1 MTDFKIQVDAETSK
15 AEAKIDALVNKKRE
29 INIET
34 KVDGKSTQKEVDSVL
49 DEIGKKTKKNPVELG
64 FDTRVFNANM
74 AQIKSSADGLFRMFA
89 GTNALDFGGNKI
101 REAISELKEL
111 DTILTEIDKTGNL
124 TNKQLSDLSNNSF
137 DGASK
142 WGALVK
148 DYMSSSETF
157 AQAGFK
163 NLSEMSDLSTMAQV
177 AGNMSAETSTKFLIA
192 SDAAWQMQGNVERLT
207 SVLDGMNLI
216 TNRSSVCMSDLADG
230 IRVAGSMMANSGLTE
245 EQTAALIGTGVATT
259 KESGSTV
266 GRAMRTILMNLRQ
279 VKGETEDGII
289 DETAIKKAEAACE
302 SVGVSLKTV
311 KNGVVELRNP
321 IDILRDLSEVYNS
334 LDTMDARRAR
344 ITDDIAGKHRSNI
357 LASVL
362 TNFSMFDKMGKDY
375 SEGGGSAFEE
385 AMKTADSWQ
394 GRLNS
399 LKNQWTE
406 FVSGFVDTD
415 FMKGSVSGLEN
426 MVTLFDN
433 LNDAQLFIPS
443 FLSSMLAL
451 RNMFTGKGISD
462 VSIAPKGEAGTFGRL
477 NLEGGLF
484 NVNFSAINKWKSHF
498 AEAEDALNKWNAQC
512 LKGKTNIDKFD
523 NEFSKQSK
531 SFRDYAS
538 NVTDGSASL
547 KDYKKHLSSTNSE
560 YKQFKKFSMKSVLAN
575 AATGFLVGT
584 GIELGLAGIMKLVDY
599 MTSGQ
604 KRMIEAAESSRSA
617 WETTKSGIESLN
629 KELDTTQQ
637 RINELNAKGHLT
649 IAEEA
654 ELSKLQ
660 MQNAEL
666 EKQLD
671 LQQKIEERQH
681 LQAAQDAQKVLNSRS
696 AKNAAD
702 DGSTGI
708 VAGLRNLSAEAA
720 DALGLEGIYNGG
732 LLAMVTGDEI
742 SKGSDEYEILSDK
755 IKQAAAAQKELKEL
769 QDSQNESNYDEVQKQ
784 IDKKQSEVNDLESVV
799 NAQYQAMQ
807 KIASVFYDDEG
818 NYVDGFEKDAKKF
831 EKIQK
836 EYLGMDVTKLAKS
849 KESSLNTLFA
859 KKDFDGL
866 KESLIDA
873 AKSGGTALD
882 TLITSTPGLS
892 SALKQ
897 AGLSADDLKK
907 NIMSLAEPDSYN
919 IDEVKK
925 QLTKSFADIGDIATK
940 EDTDQYNRRTAAFK
954 RFSKDLSD
962 EDIEI
967 FYKYVNENDIDLS
980 QLDAVDLAGVFE
992 DAKASAQE
1000 TAGAIDTITDS
1011 SNKLLTSISA
1021 VKSVLSSQQT
1031 GKTIS
1036 PEDFNSEE
1044 LSDYQSAL
1052 EYVNGSMQL
1061 NTEKVKELSKAKV
1074 EEKVATNDALKAQK
1088 QQDYLKNAAEID
1100 TLRKKLEENNL
1111 AQGESA
1117 ESIQT
1122 NIDALLNSN
1131 SAIVGECAQIDVL
1144 NSALRESIGVYQQW
1158 LDAQN
1163 GSDYG
1168 DMFSDSQNAYQRIM
1182 NTYDR
1187 DSDIFGDFGSKKFD
1201 AAVDFLVPDTV
1212 DKSDTDAI
1220 GSYMDSVSRYLTFDK
1235 DGNTNGMDIANF
1247 CQDSVDKGLMVL
1259 DEAGENY
1266 EIAGQTT
1273 MEDFANGLNLSLP
1286 MVRAFFDELQLKDWE
1301 FDWGDESFSSFGDGI
1316 IACEQ
1321 SAAELEAEIDT
1332 LTQQRDA
1339 GIEIDGSKLDEL
1351 QQKLDEVN
1359 QKKHELEQQS
1369 TANIEANI
1377 EIDQQIQNAKSEVEG
1392 WKASLEADPT
1402 NVEIQANVENAE
1414 ANLQELEN
1422 QKQELQT
1429 PTSVE
1434 IQASLQSVT
1443 SDIASVQ
1450 EQINNFSNKD
1460 YTAKF
1465 NISGEDAAAKVQEL
1479 QGQLSTLEGQKK
1491 SLEVYAETSGAQ
1503 SDIDA
1508 VNNKKAE
1515 DKRFSI
1521 SAIDNATG
1529 TINAINNMV
1538 ISDKSFTIT
1547 ENHVVTKSEASASK
1561 GGGDSLNGTAHAA
1574 GNFKMQ
1580 HAYGTAMANGSWAAK
1595 QGGTTLVGELGRE
1608 IVVDPYSG
1616 RWHTVGDN
1624 GAEFTNIPKGAIVFN
1639 HRQTEALLERGWVN
1653 GRGSAMASG
1662 TALVGGKGPSSSTI
1676 KSKNQHTYSSIKS
1689 KSSNSSSSSANTKAT
1704 NNNTDATKEN
1714 TKSNK
1719 SLQDWIEQLV
1729 SVQKAENGRL
1739 YDAIEDF
1746 EMNANQNKAIDTYV
1760 GDSESYMDTLR
1771 QAQNRY
1777 MTKANALGVPGNY
1790 VHKIWAGELDIEDIQ
1805 DEDLKE
1811 KISQYQT
1818 WYEKAKDLGDE
1829 IVDINRKI
1837 RETKIKKLDNIKDD
1851 YENLVSLSES
1861 MADYNESVSDLSEK
1875 LNLVGDSKA
1884 LKKSMDM
1891 QAAMREALVNEQK
1904 QLTTQLNALVA
1915 DGTIAKNTDTWNKWQ
1930 EEINK
1935 VKKSIVDCDSALAD
1949 LKESIME
1956 VRYNNFEK
1964 AIDNLDFTG
1973 DMSSAVRDLM
1983 NKEGIYDD
1991 DIQLTSSG
1999 YAQLAMMSTQLTS
2012 AKQKTVDYQRA
2023 IKALKEDLQNGNL
2036 TQAQYNDKLQ
2046 EYQKGQMDAAKSTKS
2061 AKDAILDLVKN
2072 GIEKQTEAMEKLINK
2087 RKEELQKMK
2096 EADDYQKNMAD
2107 RSKEINAIK
2116 AQIAALEGNDSK
2128 EAIAQK
2134 KNLNSQLQKLQDEY
2148 DETRKD
2154 HEYDVI
2160 SQGYDSQL
2168 EKFKENQEA
2177 VTKELESSTEAQQKA
2192 ISEVLEATKNQ
2203 QAAVYEEL
2211 KAIAGDYQ
2219 MSLTDSLTKPWSDAQ
2234 AALKQFQDSMGK
2246 LNANVSID
2254 TSKIKPTKPS
2264 KDKTTPTKNES
2275 NKQTVDKSKTGTW
2288 LKQDG
2293 RWWYQHSDG
2302 TYTKNAWEAIDGQW
2316 YKFDE
2321 QGWMQTGWQPWGV
2334 DKNGQALWYYMTDS
2348 GNMAAS
2354 TWIDDKYYVDHTGAM
2369 ARNGY
2374 VKSKDSG
2381 LYYWVNGDGVWEPQW
2396 NTYTPDLKKYKLYYE
2411 SGTSKAKDGLAFMDD
2426 KDHKLK
2432 LGSEAIITQN
2442 GVLGNFGG
2450 SAIFNEK
2457 QTEFLHKFSDNPSY
2471 IPNVYTP
2478 KLPDYSNYE
2487 VKGGGDTYN
2496 IHYDN
2501 LLNVEGNVTKD
2512 VFPGMKKMCEESFQY
2527 TTRKLH
2533 DYHRQLGLRKPR

>member
-1 MTDFKIQVDAETSK
+1 MGDFDIQIDVDTSK

-111 DTILTEIDKTGNL
+111 DTALVEIDKTSNL
-124 TNKQLSDLSNNSF
+124 SQSALKSLAENSFSEASKYGALLQDYMDSAGEFARAGYSNLSDITDLAMLTQIAGNVTADEANKYIIATDAAYKYKGAVEDLTKVV
-137 DGASK
+137 DGANYIANKNSVEVQDIAK
-142 WGALVK
+142 AATV
-148 DYMSSSETF
+148 SASF
-157 AQAGFK
+157 AAQAGVSVEQLTAAEGTMSAVTK
-163 NLSEMSDLSTMAQV
+163 RSGSEMGRAFRSILLNLQQV
-177 AGNMSAETSTKFLIA
+177 SGEFDGEVIDQEQLKK
-192 SDAAWQMQGNVERLT
+192 VEARCHSLG
-207 SVLDGMNLI
+207 VELEYLND
-216 TNRSSVCMSDLADG
+216 
-230 IRVAGSMMANSGLTE
+230 
-245 EQTAALIGTGVATT
+245 GVAT
-259 KESGSTV
+259 
-266 GRAMRTILMNLRQ
+266 
-279 VKGETEDGII
+279 
-289 DETAIKKAEAACE
+289 
-302 SVGVSLKTV
+302 
-311 KNGVVELRNP
+311 LRNP
-321 IDILRDLSEVYNS
+321 MEVLEELSDVYNS
-334 LDTMDARRAR
+334 LPDNSADKQGL
-344 ITDDIAGKHRSNI
+344 ISDLGGKYHANA
-357 LASVL
+357 LASL
-362 TNFSMFDKMGKDY
+362 LGNWDLYEKILKEF
-375 SEGGGSAFEE
+375 SEGEGSALNE
-385 AMKTADSWQ
+385 AQKSAESWQ

-399 LKNQWTE
+399 LKNTWLE
-406 FVSGFVDTD
+406 FADGFVSND
-415 FMKGSVSGLEN
+415 FMKGSISGLEG
-426 MVTLFDN
+426 MIHIFDN

-451 RNMFTGKGISD
+451 RNMFTGKGLTDIGISQDGIGSLGKLD
-462 VSIAPKGEAGTFGRL
+462 VQGNLFGIDFTKM
-477 NLEGGLF
+477 GQWKKH
-484 NVNFSAINKWKSHF
+484 FS
-498 AEAEDALNKWNAQC
+498 EAEKLINDWNTEVLSGQA
-512 LKGKTNIDKFD
+512 NVEKFGGSFVKEND
-523 NEFSKQSK
+523 N
-531 SFRDYAS
+531 FRKYIS
-538 NVTDGSASL
+538 SVKDGTASL
-547 KDYKKHLSSTNSE
+547 DGYKKSLSATGVQ
-560 YKQFKKFSMKSVLAN
+560 YKKFSMKSVLAN
-575 AATGFLVGT
+575 AATGFLAGT
-584 GIELGLAGIMKLVDY
+584 AIELGLAGIMKLVDY

-769 QDSQNESNYDEVQKQ
+769 QDSQNESNYNEVQKQ

-992 DAKASAQE
+992 NAKASAQE

-1061 NTEKVKELSKAKV
+1061 NTDKVKELSKAKV

-1100 TLRKKLEENNL
+1100 TLRRKLEENNL

-1182 NTYDR
+1182 DTYDR
-1187 DSDIFGDFGSKKFD
+1187 DSDIYGDFGSQKFD

-1235 DGNTNGMDIANF
+1235 NGNTNGMDIANF

-1316 IACEQ
+1316 MACEQ
-1321 SAAELEAEIDT
+1321 SATELEAEIDT

-1465 NISGEDAAAKVQEL
+1465 NISDEDAAAKVQEL
-1479 QGQLSTLEGQKK
+1479 QGQLSTLEGQKM
-1491 SLEVYAETSGAQ
+1491 SIEVYAEAHGAE
-1503 SDIDA
+1503 SAIENID
-1508 VNNKKAE
+1508 KKE
-1515 DKRFSI
+1515 VTDKKFGI
-1521 SAIDNATG
+1521 SAIDNASS
-1529 TINAINNMV
+1529 TITAIDNMQ
-1538 ISDKSFTIT
+1538 IADKSFTVT
-1547 ENHVVTKSEASASK
+1547 EHHVIMNSTIDS
-1561 GGGDSLNGTAHAA
+1561 GGDKKSGVQELNGTAHAA

-1624 GAEFTNIPKGAIVFN
+1624 GAEFTHIPKGAIVFN

-1676 KSKNQHTYSSIKS
+1676 KSKNQHSYSSIKS

-1704 NNNTDATKEN
+1704 NNNTDATREN

-1861 MADYNESVSDLSEK
+1861 MADYNESISDLSEK

-1949 LKESIME
+1949 LKKNIME
-1956 VRYNNFEK
+1956 IRYSKFEQSL
-1964 AIDNLDFTG
+1964 DNLDFTG
-1973 DMSSAVRDLM
+1973 DMASSVRDLM

-1991 DIQLTSSG
+1991 DVQLTSTG
-1999 YAQLAMMSTQLTS
+1999 YAQLALMSTELTS
-2012 AKQKTVDYQRA
+2012 AKQKTVNYQAA
-2023 IKALKEDLQNGNL
+2023 INALKKDLKNGNI
-2036 TQAQYNDKLQ
+2036 TQAQYNEKLQ

-2288 LKQDG
+2288 LKQNG

-2450 SAIFNEK
+2450 SAIFNER

-2496 IHYDN
+2496 VHYDN

>member
-1 MTDFKIQVDAETSK
+1 MSLKNIGTFLNAGNDIVKLQKAAQSIGDLTKAAEALKNINGLSNDVKVGILSYMDGVDAKAAKVALGITEVGSAATASTTGISAFGAALKGVWASIAPFVLPAIGAIAAGWYVYSQSFSK
-15 AEAKIDALVNKKRE
+15 AQKEFESAANDHNKTLAEIESINSELETTQSRIDELKVKGHLTFTEQTELSNLQAQNKELERTLKIKEQLEEYQGKKAAEEVAKAMDKTVDKNKRGLVGYDPATGQVADEVKTDKYPVALKNNIKILKKYDKQLEKLRKDQSKLSASDPDFGKKNE
-29 INIET
+29 KLEKQITDLET
-34 KVDGKSTQKEVDSVL
+34 KQ
-49 DEIGKKTKKNPVELG
+49 
-64 FDTRVFNANM
+64 
-74 AQIKSSADGLFRMFA
+74 
-89 GTNALDFGGNKI
+89 
-101 REAISELKEL
+101 SELNARNAEYY
-111 DTILTEIDKTGNL
+111 EMMSVWRENL
-124 TNKQLSDLSNNSF
+124 TNKATGKPIE
-137 DGASK
+137 GADYAERVK
-142 WGALVK
+142 EIDEAFKAL
-148 DYMSSSETF
+148 DEY
-157 AQAGFK
+157 Q
-163 NLSEMSDLSTMAQV
+163 
-177 AGNMSAETSTKFLIA
+177 
-192 SDAAWQMQGNVERLT
+192 NVT
-207 SVLDGMNLI
+207 PDI
-216 TNRSSVCMSDLADG
+216 D
-230 IRVAGSMMANSGLTE
+230 
-245 EQTAALIGTGVATT
+245 
-259 KESGSTV
+259 
-266 GRAMRTILMNLRQ
+266 RTINGIFNK
-279 VKGETEDGII
+279 VK
-289 DETAIKKAEAACE
+289 
-302 SVGVSLKTV
+302 
-311 KNGVVELRNP
+311 
-321 IDILRDLSEVYNS
+321 
-334 LDTMDARRAR
+334 
-344 ITDDIAGKHRSNI
+344 
-357 LASVL
+357 
-362 TNFSMFDKMGKDY
+362 
-375 SEGGGSAFEE
+375 
-385 AMKTADSWQ
+385 
-394 GRLNS
+394 
-399 LKNQWTE
+399 
-406 FVSGFVDTD
+406 
-415 FMKGSVSGLEN
+415 
-426 MVTLFDN
+426 
-433 LNDAQLFIPS
+433 
-443 FLSSMLAL
+443 
-451 RNMFTGKGISD
+451 
-462 VSIAPKGEAGTFGRL
+462 
-477 NLEGGLF
+477 
-484 NVNFSAINKWKSHF
+484 
-498 AEAEDALNKWNAQC
+498 
-512 LKGKTNIDKFD
+512 
-523 NEFSKQSK
+523 
-531 SFRDYAS
+531 
-538 NVTDGSASL
+538 
-547 KDYKKHLSSTNSE
+547 
-560 YKQFKKFSMKSVLAN
+560 
-575 AATGFLVGT
+575 
-584 GIELGLAGIMKLVDY
+584 
-599 MTSGQ
+599 
-604 KRMIEAAESSRSA
+604 
-617 WETTKSGIESLN
+617 
-629 KELDTTQQ
+629 
-637 RINELNAKGHLT
+637 
-649 IAEEA
+649 
-654 ELSKLQ
+654 
-660 MQNAEL
+660 
-666 EKQLD
+666 
-671 LQQKIEERQH
+671 
-681 LQAAQDAQKVLNSRS
+681 
-696 AKNAAD
+696 
-702 DGSTGI
+702 
-708 VAGLRNLSAEAA
+708 
-720 DALGLEGIYNGG
+720 
-732 LLAMVTGDEI
+732 
-742 SKGSDEYEILSDK
+742 
-755 IKQAAAAQKELKEL
+755 
-769 QDSQNESNYDEVQKQ
+769 
-784 IDKKQSEVNDLESVV
+784 
-799 NAQYQAMQ
+799 
-807 KIASVFYDDEG
+807 
-818 NYVDGFEKDAKKF
+818 
-831 EKIQK
+831 
-836 EYLGMDVTKLAKS
+836 
-849 KESSLNTLFA
+849 
-859 KKDFDGL
+859 FDGL
-866 KESLIDA
+866 KDKL
-873 AKSGGTALD
+873 AKAGSEGVD
-882 TLITSTPGLS
+882 TLISELNSGDYDT
-892 SALKQ
+892 AI
-897 AGLSADDLKK
+897 AEIADSLNLPIEDAKK
-907 NIMSLAEPDSYN
+907 NLQDYITAFANPDSLKL
-919 IDEVKK
+919 DEVKK
-925 QLTKSFADIGDIATK
+925 QLNEAFLPDK
-940 EDTDQYNRRTAAFK
+940 EDGRHAIQSAQKQWDNFT
-954 RFSKDLSD
+954 KDLSD
-962 EDIEI
+962 EDFEILYSIKQDNDTSTWKIEDWANALE
-967 FYKYVNENDIDLS
+967 K
-980 QLDAVDLAGVFE
+980 
-992 DAKASAQE
+992 AKESAQE
-1000 TAGAIDTITDS
+1000 VASEIKTITDETNTALAS
-1011 SNKLLTSISA
+1011 INK
-1021 VKSVLSSQQT
+1021 VNSVLSSQQT
-1031 GKTIS
+1031 GKSIS

-1061 NTEKVKELSKAKV
+1061 NTDKVKELSKAKV
-1074 EEKVATNDALKAQK
+1074 EEKVATNDAIKAQK

-1182 NTYDR
+1182 DTYDR

-1286 MVRAFFDELQLKDWE
+1286 LVRAFFDELQLKDWE

-1316 IACEQ
+1316 MACEQ
-1321 SAAELEAEIDT
+1321 SAAELEAEIDS

-1402 NVEIQANVENAE
+1402 NIEIQANVENAE

-1561 GGGDSLNGTAHAA
+1561 SGGDSLNGTAHAT

-1624 GAEFTNIPKGAIVFN
+1624 GAEFTHIPKGAIVFN

-1676 KSKNQHTYSSIKS
+1676 KSKDQHSYSSIKS

-1915 DGTIAKNTDTWNKWQ
+1915 DGTIGKNTDTWNKWQ

-1935 VKKSIVDCDSALAD
+1935 VKRSIVDCDSALAD
-1949 LKESIME
+1949 LKKSIME
-1956 VRYNNFEK
+1956 IRYSKFEQSL
-1964 AIDNLDFTG
+1964 DNLDFTG
-1973 DMSSAVRDLM
+1973 DMASSVRDLM

-1991 DIQLTSSG
+1991 DVQLTSTG
-1999 YAQLAMMSTQLTS
+1999 YAQLALMSTELTS
-2012 AKQKTVDYQRA
+2012 AKQKTVNYQAA
-2023 IKALKEDLQNGNL
+2023 INALKKDLKNGNI
-2036 TQAQYNDKLQ
+2036 TQAQYNEKLQ
-2046 EYQKGQMDAAKSTKS
+2046 EYQKGQMDAAKSAKS

-2148 DETRKD
+2148 DEARKD

-2160 SQGYDSQL
+2160 SEGYDSQL

-2203 QAAVYEEL
+2203 QATVYDEL
-2211 KAIAGDYQ
+2211 KTIANDYQ
-2219 MSLTDSLTKPWSDAQ
+2219 ISLTDSLTKPWANAQ

-2302 TYTKNAWEAIDGQW
+2302 SYTKDGWESIDGQW
-2316 YKFDE
+2316 YKFDQ

-2411 SGTSKAKDGLAFMDD
+2411 SGTPKAKNGLAFMDD
-2426 KDHKLK
+2426 KDHKLN
-2432 LGSEAIITQN
+2432 LGTEALITQN

-2457 QTEFLHKFSDNPSY
+2457 QTAFLHQFSENPP
-2471 IPNVYTP
+2471 IVPNVYTP
-2478 KLPDYSNYE
+2478 KLPDYSKME
-2487 VKGGGDTYN
+2487 LKGGGDTYN
-2496 IHYDN
+2496 VNNHYDS
-2501 LLNVEGNVTKD
+2501 LVNVEGNVTKD
-2512 VFPGMKKMCEESFQY
+2512 VFPGMKKMCEESLKY
-2527 TTRKLH
+2527 SMRE
-2533 DYHRQLGLRKPR
+2533 LRKGYNKLK

>member
-1 MTDFKIQVDAETSK
+1 MTDFKIQVDVDTSK
-15 AEAKIDALVNKKRE
+15 AEAKIDELVNKKRE

-49 DEIGKKTKKNPVELG
+49 DGIGKKTKKNPIELG

-111 DTILTEIDKTGNL
+111 DTTLTEIDKTGNL
-124 TNKQLSDLSNNSF
+124 TNKQLSDLSNQSF
-137 DGASK
+137 KGASK

-216 TNRSSVCMSDLADG
+216 TNRSSVNMTDLANG

-245 EQTAALIGTGVATT
+245 DQTAALIGTGVATT
-259 KESGSTV
+259 KEAGETV
-266 GRAMRTILMNLRQ
+266 GRGLRTVIMNLRQ

-311 KNGVVELRNP
+311 KDGVVELRNP

-362 TNFSMFDKMGKDY
+362 TNFSMYEKMIQDY

-385 AMKTADSWQ
+385 AMKTAESWQ

-415 FMKGSVSGLEN
+415 FMKGSISGLEG
-426 MVTLFDN
+426 MVHIFDN

-451 RNMFTGKGISD
+451 RNMFTGKGIND

-477 NLEGGLF
+477 NLEGELF
-484 NVNFSAINKWKSHF
+484 NVDFSAINKWKKHF
-498 AEAEDALNKWNAQC
+498 SEAEQALSEWNESC
-512 LKGKTNIDKFD
+512 INGKTNIDKFE

-560 YKQFKKFSMKSVLAN
+560 YQKFKKFSMKSVLAN

-584 GIELGLAGIMKLVDY
+584 AIELGLAGIMKVVDY

-617 WETTKSGIESLN
+617 WESTKSGIESLN

-702 DGSTGI
+702 DGSTGLL
-708 VAGLRNLSAEAA
+708 AGLRNLSAEAA

-769 QDSQNESNYDEVQKQ
+769 QDSQNESNYDEIQKQ

-849 KESSLNTLFA
+849 KESTLNTLFA

-882 TLITSTPGLS
+882 TLITSTPGLT

-962 EDIEI
+962 EDVEI

-992 DAKASAQE
+992 NAKASAQE

-1021 VKSVLSSQQT
+1021 VNSVLSSQQT
-1031 GKTIS
+1031 GKSIS

-1061 NTEKVKELSKAKV
+1061 NTDKVKELSKAKV
-1074 EEKVATNDALKAQK
+1074 EEKLATNDALKAQK

-1100 TLRKKLEENNL
+1100 KYRKKLEENNF

-1117 ESIQT
+1117 EGIQT
-1122 NIDALLNSN
+1122 QIDALLNSN
-1131 SAIVGECAQIDVL
+1131 SAIVNECAQIDVL

-1182 NTYDR
+1182 DTYNKE
-1187 DSDIFGDFGSKKFD
+1187 SDIYGDFGSKKFD
-1201 AAVDFLVPDTV
+1201 AAVDFLVPDTI

-1220 GSYMDSVSRYLTFDK
+1220 SSYMDSVSRYLTFDENGK
-1235 DGNTNGMDIANF
+1235 TNGMDIANF
-1247 CQDSVDKGLMVL
+1247 CQDAVNNGLMVL

-1266 EIAGQTT
+1266 QIAGQTT
-1273 MEDFANGLNLSLP
+1273 MEDFANGMNLALP
-1286 MVRAFFDELQLKDWE
+1286 LVQAFFDEMQLKGGE
-1301 FDWGDESFSSFGDGI
+1301 FDWADESVQTLGDLAVRASDAADALQTTAQFKDMDIQLDVSGI
-1316 IACEQ
+1316 ESTEDKVKALDSTIAQMQQAKTIELDDSQVQ
-1321 SAAELEAEIDT
+1321 SANDIIQYCVREKQSLEQPAIMSVDTSMVEGQVGNAISLLQQFQQAQNEVEMRTAIGIDISEAEGKVAGLASEIQGLNPDIMAKLNIDT
-1332 LTQQRDA
+1332 TSVESISASIGELPTDVIAKIVPDDAAIIGYTPDSKDATVKYHPDTSALPTSFSPLTRV
-1339 GIEIDGSKLDEL
+1339 
-1351 QQKLDEVN
+1351 VN
-1359 QKKHELEQQS
+1359 YVAIGA
-1369 TANIEANI
+1369 TGNT
-1377 EIDQQIQNAKSEVEG
+1377 NAKSG
-1392 WKASLEADPT
+1392 
-1402 NVEIQANVENAE
+1402 
-1414 ANLQELEN
+1414 
-1422 QKQELQT
+1422 
-1429 PTSVE
+1429 
-1434 IQASLQSVT
+1434 
-1443 SDIASVQ
+1443 VQ
-1450 EQINNFSNKD
+1450 
-1460 YTAKF
+1460 
-1465 NISGEDAAAKVQEL
+1465 G
-1479 QGQLSTLEGQKK
+1479 
-1491 SLEVYAETSGAQ
+1491 
-1503 SDIDA
+1503 
-1508 VNNKKAE
+1508 
-1515 DKRFSI
+1515 
-1521 SAIDNATG
+1521 
-1529 TINAINNMV
+1529 
-1538 ISDKSFTIT
+1538 
-1547 ENHVVTKSEASASK
+1547 
-1561 GGGDSLNGTAHAA
+1561 LNGTAHAT

-1608 IVVDPYSG
+1608 IIVDPSSG
-1616 RWHTVGDN
+1616 RWHTIGDN

-1639 HRQTEALLERGWVN
+1639 HKQTEALLERGWVN
-1653 GRGSAMASG
+1653 GRGSALASG
-1662 TALVGGKGPSSSTI
+1662 TAMVTGGIPVSNTNRKNKNQHSYSGSSSDNSSSTP
-1676 KSKNQHTYSSIKS
+1676 Q
-1689 KSSNSSSSSANTKAT
+1689 NTAAVDR
-1704 NNNTDATKEN
+1704 NTDSTDEN

-1719 SLQDWIEQLV
+1719 SLQDWIEQLI

-1746 EMNANQNKAIDTYV
+1746 EMNANQNKAIDDYV
-1760 GDSESYMDTLR
+1760 SDSESYMDTLR

-1777 MTKANALGVPGNY
+1777 MTKANALDVPGNY

-1949 LKESIME
+1949 LKKNIME
-1956 VRYNNFEK
+1956 IRYSKFEQSL
-1964 AIDNLDFTG
+1964 DNLDFTG
-1973 DMSSAVRDLM
+1973 DMASSVRDLM
-1983 NKEGIYDD
+1983 NNEGIYDD
-1991 DIQLTSSG
+1991 DVQLTSTG
-1999 YAQLAMMSTQLTS
+1999 YAQLALMSTELTS
-2012 AKQKTVDYQRA
+2012 AKQKTVNYQAA
-2023 IKALKEDLQNGNL
+2023 INALKKDLKNGNI
-2036 TQAQYNDKLQ
+2036 TQAQYNEKLQ
-2046 EYQKGQMDAAKSTKS
+2046 EYQKGQMDAAKSAKS

-2096 EADDYQKNMAD
+2096 EADNYQKNMAD

-2116 AQIAALEGNDSK
+2116 AQITALEGNDSK

-2148 DETRKD
+2148 DEARKD

-2160 SQGYDSQL
+2160 SEGYDSQL

-2192 ISEVLEATKNQ
+2192 ISEVLEATKNK

-2219 MSLTDSLTKPWSDAQ
+2219 MSLTDSLTKPWADAQ

-2264 KDKTTPTKNES
+2264 KDKTTPTKNEAS
-2275 NKQTVDKSKTGTW
+2275 KQNVDKSKTGTW
-2288 LKQDG
+2288 IQQDG

-2302 TYTKNAWEAIDGQW
+2302 SYTKDGWEAIDGQW
-2316 YKFDE
+2316 YKFDRE
-2321 QGWMQTGWQPWGV
+2321 GWMQTGWQTWGV

-2348 GNMAAS
+2348 GNMATS

-2411 SGTSKAKDGLAFMDD
+2411 SGTPKAKDGLAFMDD

-2450 SAIFNEK
+2450 SAIFNER
-2457 QTEFLHKFSDNPSY
+2457 QTEFLHKFSENPP
-2471 IPNVYTP
+2471 IVPNVYTP
-2478 KLPDYSNYE
+2478 KLPDYSKME
-2487 VKGGGDTYN
+2487 LKGSGDTYN
-2496 IHYDN
+2496 VNNHYDS
-2501 LLNVEGNVTKD
+2501 LVNVEGNITKD
-2512 VFPGMKKMCEESFQY
+2512 VFPGMQKMCEESFKY
-2527 TTRKLH
+2527 SMRKLS
-2533 DYHRQLGLRKPR
+2533 DNYYKLGLRKSR

>member
-1 MTDFKIQVDAETSK
+1 MADNFKIQVDADVSK
-15 AEAKIDALVNKKRE
+15 AEEKIDALVNKKRE

-34 KVDGKSTQKEVDSVL
+34 KVDGKSTQKEVNSVL
-49 DEIGKKTKKNPVELG
+49 EEIGKKTKKNPVELG
-64 FDTRVFNANM
+64 IDTRVLNANM
-74 AQIKSSADGLFRMFA
+74 AQIKSSVDGLFRMFA
-89 GTNALDFGGNKI
+89 GMNALDFGGNKI

-124 TNKQLSDLSNNSF
+124 TNKQLSELSNKSF

-142 WGALVK
+142 WGALVR

-192 SDAAWQMQGNVERLT
+192 SDAAWQMKGDVEKLT

-216 TNRSSVCMSDLADG
+216 TNRSSVNMTDLANG

-245 EQTAALIGTGVATT
+245 DQTAALIGTGVATT
-259 KESGSTV
+259 KEAGETV
-266 GRAMRTILMNLRQ
+266 GRGLRTVIMNLRQ

-289 DETAIKKAEAACE
+289 DETALKKAEAACE

-311 KNGVVELRNP
+311 KDGVVELRNP
-321 IDILRDLSEVYNS
+321 IDILRDLSEVYNN

-362 TNFSMFDKMGKDY
+362 TNFSMYDKMIQDY

-415 FMKGSVSGLEN
+415 VMKGSITGLEN

-443 FLSSMLAL
+443 FLSSMMAL
-451 RNMFTGKGISD
+451 RNVFTGKGLTDIGISKDGTGSLGKLD
-462 VSIAPKGEAGTFGRL
+462 VQGNLFGIDFTKM
-477 NLEGGLF
+477 GQWKKH
-484 NVNFSAINKWKSHF
+484 FS
-498 AEAEDALNKWNAQC
+498 EAEQVLEKWNNSC
-512 LKGKTNIDKFD
+512 LKGRTSVDDFGGSFVKEND
-523 NEFSKQSK
+523 N
-531 SFRDYAS
+531 FRKYIS
-538 NVTDGSASL
+538 TTKDGTASL
-547 KDYKKHLSSTNSE
+547 DGYKKSLSATGVQ
-560 YKQFKKFSMKSVLAN
+560 YQKFSMKSVLAN

-584 GIELGLAGIMKLVDY
+584 GIELGLAGIMKAVDY

-617 WETTKSGIESLN
+617 WETTKSGVESLN

-681 LQAAQDAQKVLNSRS
+681 LQAAQDAREVLNSRS

-702 DGSTGI
+702 DGSTGL
-708 VAGLRNLSAEAA
+708 VARLRNLGAEAA

-784 IDKKQSEVNDLESVV
+784 IDKKQSEVNDLESVI
-799 NAQYQAMQ
+799 NSQYQAMQ

-836 EYLGMDVTKLAKS
+836 EYLGMDVAKLAKS

-882 TLITSTPGLS
+882 NLITSTPGLT

-907 NIMSLAEPDSYN
+907 NIMALAEPDSYN

-940 EDTDQYNRRTAAFK
+940 VDTDQYNRRTAAFK

-962 EDIEI
+962 EDVEI
-967 FYKYVNENDIDLS
+967 LYKYVNENDIDLS

-1021 VKSVLSSQQT
+1021 VNSVLSFQQT
-1031 GKTIS
+1031 GKSIS

-1044 LSDYQSAL
+1044 LKDYQSAL

-1061 NTEKVKELSKAKV
+1061 NTDKVKELSKAKV
-1074 EEKVATNDALKAQK
+1074 DEKLATNDVAKAQK
-1088 QQDYLKNAAEID
+1088 QQDYVKNAAQID
-1100 TLRKKLEENNL
+1100 VLGKKLEANNL
-1111 AQGESA
+1111 ARGETT
-1117 ESIQT
+1117 ESIQAQ
-1122 NIDALLNSN
+1122 IDSLLNSN
-1131 SAIVGECAQIDVL
+1131 SAIVNECAQIDVL

-1158 LDAQN
+1158 LDDQN

-1168 DMFSDSQNAYQRIM
+1168 DMFSDSLNAFQRIKD
-1182 NTYDR
+1182 TYNK
-1187 DSDIFGDFGSKKFD
+1187 DSDIYGDFGSKKFD

-1212 DKSDTDAI
+1212 DKNDTDAI
-1220 GSYMDSVSRYLTFDK
+1220 SSYMSDLNRYLTFD
-1235 DGNTNGMDIANF
+1235 DNGTANGMDISQF
-1247 CQDSVDKGLMVL
+1247 CQDAVDKGLMVL
-1259 DEAGENY
+1259 DEAGESY
-1266 EIAGQTT
+1266 EVAGQTT
-1273 MEDFANGLNLSLP
+1273 MEDFANGMNLSLP
-1286 MVRAFFDELQLKDWE
+1286 LVQAFFDEMQLKGGE
-1301 FDWGDESFSSFGDGI
+1301 FDWADEAVQTLGDLAVKASDAADVLQATDQFKDMDIQIDVSGIESTEDKVAALDSTIAQMQQAKTIAVDDSQVQSANDIIQYCVREKQLLEQPAVMSVDVSMVDGEIGNVLSLLKQFQEASNEVEVQTAVGADTTQAQSAVDGLVAQIKSSNPEILAHVGLSPDSVIDEASIKAAIGELSTDVIAKIVPDDAAIIGYTPDNKDATVKYHPDTSELPTSFSS
-1316 IACEQ
+1316 
-1321 SAAELEAEIDT
+1321 
-1332 LTQQRDA
+1332 LTRV
-1339 GIEIDGSKLDEL
+1339 
-1351 QQKLDEVN
+1351 VN
-1359 QKKHELEQQS
+1359 YVAVGATGNTS
-1369 TANIEANI
+1369 
-1377 EIDQQIQNAKSEVEG
+1377 AKSG
-1392 WKASLEADPT
+1392 
-1402 NVEIQANVENAE
+1402 
-1414 ANLQELEN
+1414 
-1422 QKQELQT
+1422 
-1429 PTSVE
+1429 
-1434 IQASLQSVT
+1434 
-1443 SDIASVQ
+1443 VQ
-1450 EQINNFSNKD
+1450 
-1460 YTAKF
+1460 
-1465 NISGEDAAAKVQEL
+1465 G
-1479 QGQLSTLEGQKK
+1479 
-1491 SLEVYAETSGAQ
+1491 
-1503 SDIDA
+1503 
-1508 VNNKKAE
+1508 
-1515 DKRFSI
+1515 
-1521 SAIDNATG
+1521 
-1529 TINAINNMV
+1529 
-1538 ISDKSFTIT
+1538 
-1547 ENHVVTKSEASASK
+1547 
-1561 GGGDSLNGTAHAA
+1561 LNGTAHAT
-1574 GNFKMQ
+1574 GNFKMK

-1608 IVVDPYSG
+1608 IVVDPRSG
-1616 RWHTVGDN
+1616 RWHTIGDN
-1624 GAEFTNIPKGAIVFN
+1624 GAEFTHIPKGAIVFN
-1639 HRQTEALLERGWVN
+1639 HKQTEALLERGWVN
-1653 GRGSAMASG
+1653 GRGSALATG
-1662 TALVGGKGPSSSTI
+1662 TAMVTGGIPVANANRKNKNQHSYSGNSSSEDSSSTP
-1676 KSKNQHTYSSIKS
+1676 Q
-1689 KSSNSSSSSANTKAT
+1689 NTAAVDR
-1704 NNNTDATKEN
+1704 NTDSTDEN

-1719 SLQDWIEQLV
+1719 SLQDWIEQLI

-1746 EMNANQNKAIDTYV
+1746 EMNANQNKAIDNYV
-1760 GDSESYMDTLR
+1760 SDSESYMDTLR

-1861 MADYNESVSDLSEK
+1861 MSDYNESVSDLSEK
-1875 LNLVGDSKA
+1875 LNLVGDSQA

-1891 QAAMREALVNEQK
+1891 QAAMRAALVNEQK

-2036 TQAQYNDKLQ
+2036 TQAQYNEKLQ
-2046 EYQKGQMDAAKSTKS
+2046 EFQKEQMDAAKATKS

-2096 EADDYQKNMAD
+2096 EADDYQKNMTD
-2107 RSKEINAIK
+2107 RSKEMNAIK

-2148 DETRKD
+2148 DEARKD

-2160 SQGYDSQL
+2160 SEGYDSQL
-2168 EKFKENQEA
+2168 EKFKENQDA
-2177 VTKELESSTEAQQKA
+2177 ITKELESSTEAQQKA

-2203 QAAVYEEL
+2203 QAVVYECC
-2211 KAIAGDYQ
+2211 
-2219 MSLTDSLTKPWSDAQ
+2219 S
-2234 AALKQFQDSMGK
+2234 
-2246 LNANVSID
+2246 AN
-2254 TSKIKPTKPS
+2254 
-2264 KDKTTPTKNES
+2264 
-2275 NKQTVDKSKTGTW
+2275 
-2288 LKQDG
+2288 
-2293 RWWYQHSDG
+2293 
-2302 TYTKNAWEAIDGQW
+2302 
-2316 YKFDE
+2316 
-2321 QGWMQTGWQPWGV
+2321 
-2334 DKNGQALWYYMTDS
+2334 
-2348 GNMAAS
+2348 
-2354 TWIDDKYYVDHTGAM
+2354 
-2369 ARNGY
+2369 
-2374 VKSKDSG
+2374 
-2381 LYYWVNGDGVWEPQW
+2381 
-2396 NTYTPDLKKYKLYYE
+2396 
-2411 SGTSKAKDGLAFMDD
+2411 
-2426 KDHKLK
+2426 
-2432 LGSEAIITQN
+2432 
-2442 GVLGNFGG
+2442 
-2450 SAIFNEK
+2450 
-2457 QTEFLHKFSDNPSY
+2457 
-2471 IPNVYTP
+2471 
-2478 KLPDYSNYE
+2478 
-2487 VKGGGDTYN
+2487 
-2496 IHYDN
+2496 
-2501 LLNVEGNVTKD
+2501 
-2512 VFPGMKKMCEESFQY
+2512 
-2527 TTRKLH
+2527 
-2533 DYHRQLGLRKPR
+2533 